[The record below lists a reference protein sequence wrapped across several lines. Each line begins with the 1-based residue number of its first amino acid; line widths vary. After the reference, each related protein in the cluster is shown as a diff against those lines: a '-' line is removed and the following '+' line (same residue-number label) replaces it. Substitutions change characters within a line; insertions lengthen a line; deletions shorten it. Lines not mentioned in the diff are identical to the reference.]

1 MKEKEYY
8 TSGEL
13 AKLFDIPKQT
23 MFYYD
28 KMGLLTP
35 EFVAEN
41 GYRYY
46 AAQQYL
52 TLEIILFLRRLDIA
66 VPDIKEF
73 LQHRSRENLLKLLS
87 SKEKNFLE
95 NIGRMQSILHAVQS
109 YKKQLECSRFL
120 PLDRVLLENRTDCR
134 LYLTPIPEN
143 RRGGSHA
150 IRLRAKHVNEV
161 FSKSCCKD
169 QPTGWVIAKEDFFS
183 ENFSHSSAVVTQS
196 GDEDSPLPCNFI
208 RPSGLYCSI
217 LIKGSY
223 FLRARE
229 AYDRLTDFMKRN
241 ALSPEG
247 DIFLFPVVSYW
258 AENDPAEYINSL
270 SVQVSNS
277 TTPPPPMKIAIF
289 PTRHRYKFRKRK
301 YRTQKSSRIPNRI
314 HELFHF

>member
-35 EFVAEN
+35 EFTAEN

-52 TLEIILFLRRLDIA
+52 TLEIILFLRRLDIS

-73 LQHRSRENLLKLLS
+73 LQHRSKENLLKLLS
-87 SKEKNFLE
+87 TEEANCLDT
-95 NIGRMQSILHAVQS
+95 IHRMKGILRTVQS
-109 YKKQLECSRFL
+109 YKKRLEQSRFL
-120 PLDRVLLENRTDCR
+120 PLDQVLLENRPACR

-150 IRLRAKHVNEV
+150 INLRAKHVNEV

-169 QPTGWVIAKEDFFS
+169 QPTGWVIAEKDFFS
-183 ENFSHSSAVVTQS
+183 ENFSHSAAVATQS
-196 GDEDSPLPCNFI
+196 GAEDSPLPCNFI

-241 ALSPEG
+241 SLTPEG
-247 DIFLFPVVSYW
+247 DVFLFPVVSYW
-258 AENDPAEYINSL
+258 AVNDPDEYINSL

-277 TTPPPPMKIAIF
+277 ATPPP
-289 PTRHRYKFRKRK
+289 YE
-301 YRTQKSSRIPNRI
+301 NRNI
-314 HELFHF
+314 SESETI